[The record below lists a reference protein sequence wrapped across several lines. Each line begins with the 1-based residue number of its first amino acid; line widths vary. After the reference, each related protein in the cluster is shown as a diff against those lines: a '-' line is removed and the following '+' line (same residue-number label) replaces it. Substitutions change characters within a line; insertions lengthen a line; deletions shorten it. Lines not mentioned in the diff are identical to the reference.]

1 MSWNKQ
7 LTLTWFFFCRTH
19 NIFSFL
25 SCIFLVC
32 ILFPCF
38 IGIDKHVYSW
48 KFSLSQLRRINLIN
62 FRFCTEFDT
71 RLFFY
76 PILINPFCDRKRKNQ
91 TWQIDPNS
99 IFSLLKLLCK
109 TENAYFKFKVITSEL
124 EKNFI
129 GIDKHVYSW
138 KSSLSQL
145 RRINLIY
152 FRFCTEFDTRLFF
165 YPILINPF
173 CDSGVEWTFVF
184 PQANENAKDRKNIA
198 L

>member
-1 MSWNKQ
+1 MVINSTNCVERITQSPLRKCMLHCWRMLFSLHVWQNMQ
-7 LTLTWFFFCRTH
+7 QPLMISFAILLVVISLLQGSVFFDPLHSHLPVGIQRFTLPRCRRPSKYLKANILAN

-32 ILFPCF
+32 ILFPC
-38 IGIDKHVYSW
+38 
-48 KFSLSQLRRINLIN
+48 
-62 FRFCTEFDT
+62 
-71 RLFFY
+71 
-76 PILINPFCDRKRKNQ
+76 
-91 TWQIDPNS
+91 
-99 IFSLLKLLCK
+99 
-109 TENAYFKFKVITSEL
+109 
-124 EKNFI
+124 FI

-173 CDSGVEWTFVF
+173 RDYTMSR
-184 PQANENAKDRKNIA
+184 N
-198 L
+198 